1 MPDAEHQALA
11 IYELIRATSAD
22 RPVSGS
28 GSVAELLRAISHWQ
42 AQNEALK
49 AMHRALPAVHLAF
62 LARSPEWL
70 RQENRAARNFRV
82 LHTLG
87 DAIRICL
94 QAAPK
99 PLPSAVIER
108 LLNDLRRNPSTQFH
122 FPFDQFL
129 DVLTPPDITE
139 KARIELRKLHLLM
152 APSATGKI
160 DKRQQNTRDL
170 IAALMHVGGDKEF
183 SPGRGPWSQIVFDEI
198 AGKDDITRSGW
209 LGLLEH
215 CHSVEQA
222 APGQKWMRRSHELLV
237 ALGENEAL
245 TTMLRWLALGPTPG
259 QPPEARSPIED
270 SSYQKGIVL
279 CVGLSETPQAATAI
293 ANFGIACLR
302 KVPFVGA
309 VSQKV
314 GFACIQA
321 LGGMQCKEAVSQLT
335 RLRAKV
341 KYSTARRLIEKS
353 LHLVAQRAGVTV
365 GELEDISVPRY
376 PLDPQGS
383 AETPIGDCVAAVRL
397 CEDGRVVTT
406 WHNAA
411 GKLLKSAPSHLRK
424 SFPKKVRLVAL
435 LAKEI
440 EQAYD
445 SQRARVESSFLT
457 PRDIPLAHWRRYF
470 VDHPLLGFLGRKLIW
485 VFSDAQ
491 GWERAGIWTDGD
503 IRDSGGKLVNLARA
517 TQVRLWHPLSYSAAE
532 VQRWRARV
540 FTSGIRQPF
549 RQAFREFYQVTED
562 ERQTRLYSNR
572 FAGALLR
579 QHQFASLCK
588 SRGWSYQMMG
598 AGFDGA
604 NVPHKNLEHWNMH
617 AEFYVDLPP
626 DRAAALRRS
635 SLSEQS
641 GAGINIFIGSDQVR
655 FYHDLHEI
663 PVDEVPAIVFSEIMR
678 DVELFTTVCA
688 VGDDETWSDQGERGT
703 GVFAQRLAVRDF
715 SVVTALRAE
724 MLSRVLPHTPIAA
737 RCKLTKG
744 SLEVR
749 GQLGT
754 YHIQL
759 GWGGA
764 LLATD
769 TVTRWLKIPQKLL
782 DAVLI
787 DLASVPIDL
796 DPRTELILRKAFILA
811 DDWKID
817 APELVRQLMPD

>member
-1 MPDAEHQALA
+1 MLFTPWKTLFE
-11 IYELIRATSAD
+11 
-22 RPVSGS
+22 
-28 GSVAELLRAISHWQ
+28 SV
-42 AQNEALK
+42 
-49 AMHRALPAVHLAF
+49 
-62 LARSPEWL
+62 
-70 RQENRAARNFRV
+70 
-82 LHTLG
+82 
-87 DAIRICL
+87 L

-99 PLPSAVIER
+99 PLPVDLIER
-108 LLNDLRRNPSTQFH
+108 LLNDLRRNPATRFF

-129 DVLTPPDITE
+129 GILSPQDITD
-139 KARIELRKLHLLM
+139 KARNELRKLHLLA

-160 DKRQQNTRDL
+160 DKRQENTRDL
-170 IAALMHVGGDKEF
+170 IAALMHVEGDKQF
-183 SPGRGPWSQIVFDEI
+183 SPGRGPWSEIVFDEI
-198 AGKDDITRSGW
+198 AAKDDITRSGW
-209 LGLLEH
+209 LGLMEH
-215 CHSVEQA
+215 CHDVEQV
-222 APGQKWMRRSHELLV
+222 APGHKWTHRSRELIG
-237 ALGENEAL
+237 ALGEREAV

-259 QPPEARSPIED
+259 QPAQARSPIED
-270 SSYQKGIVL
+270 SSYQKGVVL
-279 CVGLSETPQAATAI
+279 CVGLSETSQAAVAI
-293 ANFGIACLR
+293 ADFGLACLR
-302 KVPFVGA
+302 KVPSLGA
-309 VSQKV
+309 ISQKV

-353 LHLVAQRAGVTV
+353 LHLAAERSGVSV
-365 GELEDISVPRY
+365 GELEDSSVAKY
-376 PLDPQGS
+376 PLDLQGI
-383 AETPIGDCVAAVRL
+383 AETRIGDSVAAVRV

-411 GKLLKSAPSHLRK
+411 GKVLKSAPSHLRK

-435 LAKEI
+435 LAREI
-440 EQAYD
+440 EQSYSA
-445 SQRARVESSFLT
+445 QRARVESSFLT

-491 GWERAGIWTDGD
+491 GWERAGIWSNGD

-540 FTSGIRQPF
+540 FSSGIRQPF
-549 RQAFREFYQVTED
+549 RQAFREFYQVTDD
-562 ERQTRLYSNR
+562 ERETRLYSNR

-579 QHQFASLCK
+579 QHQFASLCRT
-588 SRGWSYQMMG
+588 RGWNYQLMG
-598 AGFDGA
+598 AGFDGV
-604 NVPHKNLEHWNMH
+604 NVPNKILDHWNMH

-635 SLSEQS
+635 SQSEQS

-655 FYHDLHEI
+655 FYRDRQEI
-663 PVDEVPAIVFSEIMR
+663 PIDDVPAIVYSEIMR
-678 DVELFTTVCA
+678 DVELFTTLCA

-703 GVFAQRLAVRDF
+703 GVFARRLEVRDF

-737 RCKLTKG
+737 RCKLVNG

-769 TVTRWLKIPQKLL
+769 SVSRWLKIPQKIL
-782 DAVLI
+782 DAVPM
-787 DLASVPIDL
+787 DLSAVPIEL
-796 DPRTELILRKAFILA
+796 DPRTELILRKAYILA

-817 APELVRQLMPD
+817 SPN